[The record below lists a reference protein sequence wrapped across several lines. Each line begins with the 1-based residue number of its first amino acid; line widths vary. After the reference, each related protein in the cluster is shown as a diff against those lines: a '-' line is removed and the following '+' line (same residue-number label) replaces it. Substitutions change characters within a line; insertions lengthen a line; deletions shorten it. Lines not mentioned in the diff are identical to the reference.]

1 MNRIKIEVIKDRISE
16 GQYTIYNV
24 NNDFIGRLSK
34 SDKKEN
40 NWLFCWRWLFQVRN
54 KRWRVNVFDWRN
66 LWVCNREN

>member
-40 NWLFCWRWLFQVRN
+40 NWLFCWR
-54 KRWRVNVFDWRN
+54 
-66 LWVCNREN
+66 